1 MKNKIKTLIILSGLT
16 TAAIHIINR
25 MNYSLYTIK
34 NCLKFYENNYYE
46 WRFGK
51 IRYIKKG
58 NGSPLLL
65 LHDLTI
71 GSSVY
76 EFHKIIDEL
85 SLNHEVYAIDLLG
98 YGLSDKPNITYTNY
112 LYVQSII
119 DFIKNII
126 GKKTNIVTTGDSIQV
141 ACMAC
146 HNDPEVINKIICIN
160 PKNLYELNQIPSKQ
174 TKLLKIILE
183 TPVIGTFIYNLLTNK
198 TSMEYTFRQDY
209 FYNPINIE
217 EKDILSY
224 LESAHLPDHSSKY
237 VFASYI
243 AKYTNTNIIH
253 ALKEIN
259 HSIYMIGGEE
269 EKEIHT
275 TIENYIYYNP
285 AIESAFIP
293 YTKHLPHMEV
303 PEKIISYINMFLL

>member
-16 TAAIHIINR
+16 TASMHIINR

-34 NCLKFYENNYYE
+34 NCLKFSENNYYE

-65 LHDLTI
+65 LHDFTI

-85 SLNHEVYAIDLLG
+85 SLNYEIYAIDLLG

-112 LYVQSII
+112 LFVQLII
-119 DFIKNII
+119 DFIKNMI
-126 GKKTNIVTTGDSIQV
+126 GKKTNIVATGDSIQ
-141 ACMAC
+141 AALMAC
-146 HNDPEVINKIICIN
+146 HNDPEIINKMIFIN

-183 TPVIGTFIYNLLTNK
+183 TPVIGTFIYNLLTNR
-198 TSMEYTFRQDY
+198 TSMEHTFRQDY
-209 FYNPINIE
+209 FFNPINIE
-217 EKDILSY
+217 ETDILSY
-224 LESAHLPDHSSKY
+224 LESAHLPDYSSKY

-275 TIENYIYYNP
+275 TIENYTYYNN
-285 AIESAFIP
+285 AIESVFIP
-293 YTKHLPHMEV
+293 YTKHLPHMEA
-303 PEKIISYINMFLL
+303 PEKITNYIQMFLL